1 MFVMGSEI
9 IYTSLLQSKKDK
21 IKKLAVLI
29 DPDRMRLDRLEHV
42 IENAVIANA
51 DYFFLGGSLI
61 IDNKMEFCIE
71 AIRAAT
77 KKPIVLFPSSPTQIH
92 SKADAILFLSLI
104 SGRNPDYLISQHV
117 IAAPMLRKTNLEVLP
132 TGYMLIDGGTQT
144 TASYISN
151 TTPLP
156 AHKDEIALCTA
167 MAGEYLGLKLLYLDA
182 GSGAKNAVP
191 TSMIEMINL
200 NVKIPIIVGGGIRTP
215 NQACESAKSGA
226 DVIVVGNIFEKYP
239 ELVIEMTSAIHSLN
253 KIMVNS

>member
-1 MFVMGSEI
+1 MKSEI

-21 IKKLAVLI
+21 IKKLAVLV
-29 DPDRMRLDRLEHV
+29 DPDRMRLDRLERV

-61 IDNKMEFCIE
+61 IDNRMEFCIE
-71 AIRAAT
+71 AIRTAT
-77 KKPIVLFPSSPTQIH
+77 KKPIILFPSSPTQIH

-132 TGYMLIDGGTQT
+132 TGYMLIDGGIQT

-156 AHKDEIALCTA
+156 THKDEIALCTA

-182 GSGAKNAVP
+182 GSGAKNVVP
-191 TSMIEMINL
+191 TSMIEMIHL
-200 NVKIPIIVGGGIRTP
+200 HVKIPIIVGGGIKTP
-215 NQACESAKSGA
+215 EQAHASAKAGA
-226 DVIVVGNIFEKYP
+226 DIIVVGNVFEKNP
-239 ELVIEMTSAIHSLN
+239 ELVAEMIDAVHSFN
-253 KIMVNS
+253 KLTIS